1 MNSFRR
7 NQFILILPLRNPA
20 FVQQFNERKFNIFL
34 FFFEGPKGPMINQSL
49 WKKPIVLQERS
60 VSRTPGKKHQTK
72 PPTFTES
79 VGSSAPSLE
88 RVHVASFLRSIDRIF
103 FSVGID
109 RGIARK
115 RLPGEGKVIKEIRV
129 HVVKDARLR
138 MHCPFTGNSSLFLR
152 GVQVGGHFAR
162 KGTTFAIGW
171 IAYLSCAPGTNRG
184 YIEREARTRCES
196 NA

>member
-1 MNSFRR
+1 
-7 NQFILILPLRNPA
+7 
-20 FVQQFNERKFNIFL
+20 
-34 FFFEGPKGPMINQSL
+34 MINRSL

-60 VSRTPGKKHQTK
+60 VSRTLGKKRQTK
-72 PPTFTES
+72 PPAFTES

-138 MHCPFTGNSSLFLR
+138 MHCPFTGNSSFFLR
-152 GVQVGGHFAR
+152 DVRVGGHFAR
-162 KGTTFAIGW
+162 KGTAFAIGW
-171 IAYLSCAPGTNRG
+171 IAYLSRLPRG
-184 YIEREARTRCES
+184 QSRIYRARSES
-196 NA
+196 EMRVQCVKKKKGKKITATLFMHVCHAE